1 MFPRQTDDGTK
12 SSVVGTRSQRRGSD
26 LAAPLG
32 QRGNTEPKW
41 TLPAFRG
48 YTHTMM
54 IQDQSPASAEA
65 GLELARDVRLL
76 GGLLGDVLR
85 EQGGP
90 ALLETVEQIRALA
103 KAARETTG
111 EDEAERR
118 LQALLG
124 GMTFTEA
131 LPVLKAFTTWFQ
143 LVNLAEQKEV
153 ARVNRRRAARSGSRP
168 RPESVHDAVRTLSE
182 RKVSAARI
190 RAMLS
195 RLSIQLVFTAHPTEA
210 RRLSVQQKL
219 SRLNVALDGLE
230 RPFLSEAER
239 ASLEQDI
246 AADIEVLWQTD
257 EVRQRRL
264 SVIDEAQSV
273 LLYFS
278 RTLFA
283 VTPRLYDD
291 LTNALA
297 LYYPGEEFAIPLF
310 LEYGSWVGGD
320 RDGNPTITLAHTE
333 QILRMHRETALG
345 LYIPAI
351 RGLSDRLS
359 ESLHYAQ
366 VSDELTESLAQDAI
380 ALPQIA
386 EEGAKRSPT
395 EPYRRKME
403 FIWERL
409 RLTQSN
415 PTANAAYARAEGLI
429 RDLELV
435 QRSLE
440 QHAGAYAAKRVVA
453 PLVAQARLFGFH
465 LARLDIREHRD
476 KYLGALSA
484 VLASQGIDFEAM
496 EEAARVELLEREIKS
511 ARPLVPATLSYGDE
525 ADTTLSLFRLVRARQ
540 EEYGEAA
547 FGSFILS
554 MAGTVSDVLAVLLLA
569 KEAEL
574 LSYAGDI
581 VQSRV
586 DVVPLFETIEDLE
599 NAPQVLDALLS
610 NPAYRANV
618 DARGHA
624 QEVMVGYS
632 DSNKDGGY
640 VTANWKLYV
649 AQAKLAEVA
658 QKHGVTLRL
667 FHGRG
672 GAVGRGGGP
681 AGKAILA
688 QPPGSIGG
696 RLKITEQGEVIAA
709 RYSDEE
715 IAARNLEQ
723 IVHAVLLASANDKP
737 GDGSLHAEAGWSQAM
752 DALSDTA
759 FHAYRALVY
768 EDPEFV
774 RFFQQATP
782 VGELSQLNIG
792 SRPPKRTASDRIQDL
807 RAIPWVFSWMQ
818 SRVTL
823 PGWYGVGTA
832 LTDFIT
838 RHDSHL
844 ALLQSMYKEWPFF
857 ATMLDNAQ
865 MSLAK
870 ADMDIASRYATLVED
885 VHLSKRIFGKIKAEY
900 ELCVRTICTVTGQ
913 SALLDNAPRL
923 QRSITLRNPYVDPL
937 SYLQV
942 ELLKRL
948 RALPTGDDI
957 DDAVK
962 EQKRDLRAAVLLS
975 INGVAAG
982 LKNTG

>member
-1 MFPRQTDDGTK
+1 MTK
-12 SSVVGTRSQRRGSD
+12 PT
-26 LAAPLG
+26 
-32 QRGNTEPKW
+32 
-41 TLPAFRG
+41 
-48 YTHTMM
+48 
-54 IQDQSPASAEA
+54 QDQPPATQNQSPVNQPIASSEA

-76 GGLLGDVLR
+76 GGLLGDVLK

-103 KAARETTG
+103 KSARETQG
-111 EDEAERR
+111 EDEAEHK
-118 LQALLG
+118 LQTLLET
-124 GMTFTEA
+124 MTFTEA

-143 LVNLAEQKEV
+143 LVNLAEQKEI
-153 ARVNRRRAARSGSRP
+153 ARVNRRRAAQSGSRP
-168 RPESVHDAVRTLSE
+168 RAESVRDAVRVLREQNVDANSM
-182 RKVSAARI
+182 RS
-190 RAMLS
+190 MLS
-195 RLSIQLVFTAHPTEA
+195 HLSIQLVFTAHPTEA

-219 SRLNVALDGLE
+219 ARLNVALDGLE
-230 RPFLSEAER
+230 RPFLSQSER
-239 ASLEQDI
+239 THLEQDI

-278 RTLFA
+278 RSLFA

-291 LTNALA
+291 LKEALA
-297 LYYPGEEFAIPLF
+297 FYYPNETFDIPLF

-345 LYIPAI
+345 LYTPAI
-351 RGLSDRLS
+351 RNLSDRLS

-366 VSDELTESLAQDAI
+366 VSEELTESLARDAA

-409 RLTQSN
+409 RRTQTN
-415 PTANAAYARAEGLI
+415 PGDPNAYSRADGFI
-429 RDLELV
+429 ADLEIV

-440 QHAGAYAAKRVVA
+440 QHAGGFAAKRVVA
-453 PLVAQARLFGFH
+453 PLAAQARLFGFH

-484 VLASQGIDFEAM
+484 VLASQGIDFGGMSEI
-496 EEAARVELLEREIKS
+496 ARVELLEREIKS
-511 ARPLVPATLSYGDE
+511 ARPLVPATLNYDDE
-525 ADTTLSLFRLVRARQ
+525 ANTTLSLFRLVRARQ
-540 EEYGEAA
+540 DEYGENA

-574 LSYAGDI
+574 LSFANNT

-586 DVVPLFETIEDLE
+586 DIVPLFETIEDLD

-649 AQAKLAEVA
+649 AQAKLATVA

-723 IVHAVLLASANDKP
+723 IVHAVLLAGASSQKGGDILPEPAEWSA
-737 GDGSLHAEAGWSQAM
+737 AM
-752 DALSDTA
+752 DALSETA
-759 FHAYRALVY
+759 FHSYRALVY
-768 EDPEFV
+768 EDPDFV

-823 PGWYGVGTA
+823 PGWYGVGAA
-832 LTDFIT
+832 LAAFVAQSET
-838 RHDSHL
+838 HL
-844 ALLQSMYKEWPFF
+844 ALLQTMYKEWPFF

-885 VHLSKRIFGKIKAEY
+885 SGLSQRIFGKIKTEY
-900 ELCVRTICTVTGQ
+900 ELCVKTICAVTGQ
-913 SALLDNAPRL
+913 SALLDNSPRL
-923 QRSITLRNPYVDPL
+923 QRSIILRNPYVDPL

-948 RALPTGDDI
+948 RALPAHDDI
-957 DDAVK
+957 NDTVK
-962 EQKRDLRAAVLLS
+962 EQRRDLRAAVLLS